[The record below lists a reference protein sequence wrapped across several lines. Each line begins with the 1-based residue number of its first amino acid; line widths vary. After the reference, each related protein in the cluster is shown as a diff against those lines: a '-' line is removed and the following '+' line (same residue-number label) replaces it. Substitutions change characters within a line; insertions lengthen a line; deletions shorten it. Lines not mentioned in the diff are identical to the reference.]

1 MKRTFT
7 LLFSFCLLFN
17 TYLPLEAKTP
27 DTSTVTS
34 TYTEYINDD
43 LYAEVELCITSEN
56 DNTFSTYGYSRTTA
70 SVYASTKQRTA
81 SKTYN
86 IKNSSGTTIGS
97 YTLTGTFQY
106 NGSSSACTKA
116 SCSTS
121 VSNSNYYFSSK
132 SASKSGN
139 TATGSFTF
147 VNSLTG
153 TKTIKTLTLKCNAD
167 GTIQ

>member
-7 LLFSFCLLFN
+7 LFFSFCLLFSS
-17 TYLPLEAKTP
+17 YIPMEAKTP

-56 DNTFSTYGYSRTTA
+56 DNTFSIYSYSRTA
-70 SVYASTKQRTA
+70 SVYASTKQQTA
-81 SKTYN
+81 SKTYT
-86 IKNSSGTTIGS
+86 IKNNSGTIIGS

-153 TKTIKTLTLKCNAD
+153 TKTIKTLMLKCNAD